1 MVNSTTGNG
10 FDRWDVDDLVANQE
24 SIRLVGHL
32 RRFARVL
39 FLAAGHPTERM
50 GVCQAISCC
59 VVGGCNLLRGFVG
72 RGVGSGS
79 VHRFRSVEVLV
90 VSI

>member
-39 FLAAGHPTERM
+39 FLATSYPTERM
-50 GVCQAISCC
+50 GIYQTISCC
-59 VVGGCNLLRGFVG
+59 VVGGCNLRRGCTE
-72 RGVGSGS
+72 RGIGSGS